1 MNDDVKYPDI
11 MLELTGEDGNA
22 FHIIGRAR
30 GKMKKAKCSAQQI
43 EEFTTEA
50 TQGDYDHLLQTCME
64 YFVTE

>member
-1 MNDDVKYPDI
+1 MPGHYGKMKN
-11 MLELTGEDGNA
+11 
-22 FHIIGRAR
+22 